1 MKILFQRVVKKVGLK
16 KGALYYLA
24 GNFVQAFCA
33 LITLP
38 IISNYLSAEDFG
50 TLGLISSYTALLT
63 PVLHFSSFNYFS
75 KKYSEYKNGEISTDI
90 SDRILGTIV
99 ISIIVINLFVLLI
112 IILSCLIYKRT
123 FDSFIVAL
131 LFSIVFTFLSSIF
144 TFELLKHRLNQDPFS
159 YFKLN
164 VVYNL
169 LTQALIII
177 FVTLFSDKILAR
189 FIAPVVV
196 VLVFFIWFNGSR
208 LFKYLTDFD
217 FRFFVEMIKFSYPL
231 IFSSILVYFTKDF
244 DKVILSR
251 KSPAKEFG
259 LYNLGQIQAN
269 YFFTITTSLFMFYEP
284 KLYLLK
290 TSVSKQLKVIGE
302 AAISYFFILVIF
314 ILMAKPIAYFL
325 TNGNY
330 SSSYLFS
337 IPLAISIYFSALT
350 KLGIT
355 IFSVINKTWLVL
367 AINIIGCIITLV
379 SFYFLI
385 DAYQSTGAAYA
396 KVLAT
401 VLTFLI
407 FGGLLYYVTSHREL

>member
-1 MKILFQRVVKKVGLK
+1 MKTLFQKIFNKVGLK

-38 IISNYLSAEDFG
+38 IISNFLTAEDFG

-75 KKYSEYKNGEISTDI
+75 KKYAEYKNGDLSLDI
-90 SDRILGTIV
+90 SKKIKGTII
-99 ISIIVINLFVLLI
+99 ISIILINLFVLLVI
-112 IILSCLIYKRT
+112 VIGCFIYKRA
-123 FDSFIVAL
+123 FDSFVIAF
-131 LFSIVFTFLSSIF
+131 LFSIIFTFLSSIF
-144 TFELLKHRLNQDPFS
+144 TFELLKHRLNQDPLS

-164 VVYNL
+164 TVYNI
-169 LTQALIII
+169 LTQALIIL
-177 FVTLFSDKILAR
+177 FVTILTDKILAR
-189 FIAPVVV
+189 FIAPVII
-196 VLVFFIWFNGSR
+196 VLIFFLWYNGGN
-208 LFKYLTDFD
+208 LVKYVNAFEV
-217 FRFFVEMIKFSYPL
+217 RFFSEMMKFSYPL
-231 IFSSILVYFTKDF
+231 IFSSLLVYFTKDF
-244 DKVILSR
+244 DKILLSN
-251 KSPAKEFG
+251 KTSAKEFG

-290 TSVSKQLKVIGE
+290 SSLSKQVKVIGE
-302 AAISYFFILVIF
+302 AAISYLFILIIF
-314 ILMAKPIAYFL
+314 IVMAKPIAYVL

-330 SSSYLFS
+330 SSSYIFS

-355 IFSVINKTWLVL
+355 IFSVISKTWVVL
-367 AINIIGCIITLV
+367 TINIIGCIITLI

-385 DAYQSTGAAYA
+385 NSFQSTGAAYA

-401 VLTFLI
+401 ILTFLI
-407 FGGLLYYVTSHREL
+407 FWALLYYVTSHREL